1 MKPKVAFVIPEKAI
15 SPGLSFWDVTSGS
28 IGSANIKRAK
38 ALEAMGV

>member
-15 SPGLSFWDVTSGS
+15 SPGLSFWDLTSGS
-28 IGSANIKRAK
+28 IGSANTKQAK